1 MTRSVY
7 GVVELDELERVVRIG
22 LLYDHYGPLLTAH
35 QREAIDLYY
44 LQNWSLQEIAETW
57 ATSRQAVHDLVNRA
71 VHLLESYERRLGL
84 EVRERRNRDAL
95 KAVLTKL
102 EETQTAVERND
113 HRARELLSEAHAAV
127 ASLLVPEEEPSEG

>member
-35 QREAIDLYY
+35 QREAIDLHY

-57 ATSRQAVHDLVNRA
+57 ATSRQAVHDLVKRA

-95 KAVLTKL
+95 KAALTKS
-102 EETQTAVERND
+102 EETQAAVE
-113 HRARELLSEAHAAV
+113 SER
-127 ASLLVPEEEPSEG
+127 SPRT